1 MSQSFPSNDFVSVAD
16 IEVDAVQPAS
26 SGFVLVGRGRD
37 RADYRL
43 EVRLEMPVDLRTR
56 AVVSEILSQS
66 GLRLWRRA
74 QRPLG
79 RDASRKRGHEVDR
92 PADA

>member
-1 MSQSFPSNDFVSVAD
+1 MTPSSPSDDFVSVAD
-16 IEVDAVQPAS
+16 IEVDVVQPAS
-26 SGFVLVGRGRD
+26 SGFVLLGRGRD

-43 EVRLEMPVDLRTR
+43 EVRLEMPVDQRTR
-56 AVVSEILSQS
+56 SVLSEILSQS

-79 RDASRKRGHEVDR
+79 RDVPNRAARRVRE
-92 PADA
+92 AD